1 MLGLNTVKLY
11 KVKALIPLS
20 SKRLLPIKPLCF
32 WLGALFFVSL
42 SSLAAEKSYFE
53 GNSKLSKL
61 AANEDNNNDA
71 LQQTLELNFS
81 PESREKLR
89 KALDDYARSIDQDH
103 DRIEERRRVMQE
115 SLEARFFDADNDGE
129 VDGPIGANG
138 IPVDSNGG
146 ETPGDTDND
155 GAVDPYDVDDDGD
168 FNDPLEFLGGNASAA
183 TSATFDIGIPT
194 SNVTYGPHRLRVIA
208 AFGTGPSFIVNG
220 LSYFFVIAALM
231 NLNEKAFFHLDRPK
245 SDGSIREG
253 IAYAKARPDI
263 YVVMLMVF
271 FLATFGLNFQIF
283 NALMAT
289 QEFGLGPASFG
300 LMGTFIAIGSLSGA
314 IGSARLERFRN
325 TKFVIKGGIAFSIS
339 IMVLSIIPSYSLY
352 ILWLPICGVTAL
364 TTLVSANSIVQTS
377 TDPAIRGRVMGL
389 YLLIFM
395 GGTPFGSPLIG
406 ATTDLVGIR
415 PTIVICGGISLAAS
429 LYIWFK
435 YKNRVTLPADISV
448 ATVLKTVDR
457 DHK

>member
-1 MLGLNTVKLY
+1 MGFQVKEDGNWRSFRHRNYRILFPANTVSNIGSWAQRIAQDWLVLELTNNNGTYLGLVTAVQFAPVLLFSLHGGKLADRFNKR
-11 KVKALIPLS
+11 KVLILTNIAGGAAS
-20 SKRLLPIKPLCF
+20 LG
-32 WLGALFFVSL
+32 LGALVITEHIQLWHVFALAAVLGISTAIDAPVRQSFTTEVVGQTDLPNAVSL
-42 SSLAAEKSYFE
+42 
-53 GNSKLSKL
+53 NSANFNAGRLVGPALS
-61 AANEDNNNDA
+61 
-71 LQQTLELNFS
+71 
-81 PESREKLR
+81 
-89 KALDDYARSIDQDH
+89 
-103 DRIEERRRVMQE
+103 
-115 SLEARFFDADNDGE
+115 
-129 VDGPIGANG
+129 
-138 IPVDSNGG
+138 GG
-146 ETPGDTDND
+146 
-155 GAVDPYDVDDDGD
+155 
-168 FNDPLEFLGGNASAA
+168 L
-183 TSATFDIGIPT
+183 
-194 SNVTYGPHRLRVIA
+194 IA

-220 LSYFFVIAALM
+220 LSYFFVIAALA

-325 TKFVIKGGIAFSIS
+325 TKFVIRGGIAFSIS
-339 IMVLSIIPSYSLY
+339 IMMLSILPNYISYV
-352 ILWLPICGVTAL
+352 IWLPICGVTAL

-406 ATTDLVGIR
+406 ATTDLLGIR
-415 PTIVICGGISLAAS
+415 PTIALCGGISLFAS

-435 YKNRVTLPADISV
+435 YKNRVELPADISV
-448 ATVLKTVDR
+448 ATVLKDR
-457 DHK
+457 

>member
-1 MLGLNTVKLY
+1 MRFSVKEDGNWRSFRHRNYQILFPANTVSNIGSWAQRIAQDWLVLELTNNNGTYLGLVTAVQFAPVLLFSLHGGKLADRFNKR
-11 KVKALIPLS
+11 KVLILTNIIGGAAS
-20 SKRLLPIKPLCF
+20 LG
-32 WLGALFFVSL
+32 LGALVITNTVALWHVFVLAGVLGISTAIDAPVRQSFTTEVVGQTDLPNAVSL
-42 SSLAAEKSYFE
+42 
-53 GNSKLSKL
+53 NS
-61 AANEDNNNDA
+61 ANFNA
-71 LQQTLELNFS
+71 GRL
-81 PESREKLR
+81 
-89 KALDDYARSIDQDH
+89 
-103 DRIEERRRVMQE
+103 V
-115 SLEARFFDADNDGE
+115 
-129 VDGPIGANG
+129 GPAI
-138 IPVDSNGG
+138 SGG
-146 ETPGDTDND
+146 
-155 GAVDPYDVDDDGD
+155 
-168 FNDPLEFLGGNASAA
+168 L
-183 TSATFDIGIPT
+183 
-194 SNVTYGPHRLRVIA
+194 IA

-300 LMGTFIAIGSLSGA
+300 LMGTFIAIGSLTGA

-325 TKFVIKGGIAFSIS
+325 TKFVIQGGILFSIS
-339 IMVLSIIPSYSLY
+339 IMVLAVIPSYSLY
-352 ILWLPICGVTAL
+352 IVWLPICGFAAL

-377 TDPAIRGRVMGL
+377 TDPAIRGRVMGV

-406 ATTDLVGIR
+406 SATELFGIR
-415 PTIVICGGISLAAS
+415 PTIALCGGISLLAS
-429 LYIWFK
+429 LIIWFR
-435 YKNRVTLPADISV
+435 YKNRVELPADISV
-448 ATVLKTVDR
+448 AAVLKTIDR
-457 DHK
+457 DDNKNSN

>member
-1 MLGLNTVKLY
+1 MRMSVKEDGNWRSFRHRNYRILFPANTVSNIGSWAQRIAQDWLVLELTDNNGTYLGLVTAVQFAP
-11 KVKALIPLS
+11 V
-20 SKRLLPIKPLCF
+20 
-32 WLGALFFVSL
+32 LFFSLHGGKFADRFNKRKVLILTNIMGGAASLGLGVLVITDLIALWHVFALAAVLGISTAIDAPVRQAFTTEVVGQSDLPNAVSL
-42 SSLAAEKSYFE
+42 
-53 GNSKLSKL
+53 NS
-61 AANEDNNNDA
+61 ANFNA
-71 LQQTLELNFS
+71 GRL
-81 PESREKLR
+81 
-89 KALDDYARSIDQDH
+89 I
-103 DRIEERRRVMQE
+103 
-115 SLEARFFDADNDGE
+115 
-129 VDGPIGANG
+129 GPAI
-138 IPVDSNGG
+138 SGG
-146 ETPGDTDND
+146 
-155 GAVDPYDVDDDGD
+155 
-168 FNDPLEFLGGNASAA
+168 L
-183 TSATFDIGIPT
+183 
-194 SNVTYGPHRLRVIA
+194 IA

-220 LSYFFVIAALM
+220 LSYFFVIAALL

-325 TKFVIKGGIAFSIS
+325 TKFVIKGGILFSIS
-339 IMVLSIIPSYSLY
+339 IMALSIIPNYTLY
-352 ILWLPICGVTAL
+352 ILWLPICGLTAL

-406 ATTDLVGIR
+406 TATELLGIR
-415 PTIVICGGISLAAS
+415 PTIALCGGISLAAS
-429 LYIWFK
+429 VIIWFR
-435 YKNRVTLPADISV
+435 YKNRVQLPADTSV
-448 ATVLKTVDR
+448 AGVLKTVNR
-457 DHK
+457 DHN

>member
-1 MLGLNTVKLY
+1 MRLSVKEDGNWRSFRHRNYRILFPANTVSNIGSWAQRIAQDWLVLELTNNNGTYLGLVTAVQFAPVLAFSLHGGKLADRFNKR
-11 KVKALIPLS
+11 KVLILTNVVGGAASLALGVLVMTDLIALWHVFVLAGILGISTAIDAPVRQS
-20 SKRLLPIKPLCF
+20 FTTEVVGQTDLPN
-32 WLGALFFVSL
+32 AVSL
-42 SSLAAEKSYFE
+42 
-53 GNSKLSKL
+53 NS
-61 AANEDNNNDA
+61 ANFNA
-71 LQQTLELNFS
+71 GRL
-81 PESREKLR
+81 
-89 KALDDYARSIDQDH
+89 
-103 DRIEERRRVMQE
+103 V
-115 SLEARFFDADNDGE
+115 
-129 VDGPIGANG
+129 GPAI
-138 IPVDSNGG
+138 SGG
-146 ETPGDTDND
+146 
-155 GAVDPYDVDDDGD
+155 
-168 FNDPLEFLGGNASAA
+168 L
-183 TSATFDIGIPT
+183 
-194 SNVTYGPHRLRVIA
+194 IA

-325 TKFVIKGGIAFSIS
+325 TKFVIKGGIAFSLS

-415 PTIVICGGISLAAS
+415 PTIVICGGISLVAS
-429 LYIWFK
+429 LFIWFK

>member
-1 MLGLNTVKLY
+1 MGYQVKEDGNWRSFRHRNYRILFPANTVSNIGSWAQRIAQDWLVLELTNNNGTYLGLVTAVQFAPVLAFSLHGGKLADRFNKR
-11 KVKALIPLS
+11 KVLILTNIIGGTAS
-20 SKRLLPIKPLCF
+20 LA
-32 WLGALFFVSL
+32 LGALVMTDLIALWHVFVLAGILGISTAIDAPVRQAFTTEVVGQTDLPNAVSL
-42 SSLAAEKSYFE
+42 
-53 GNSKLSKL
+53 NS
-61 AANEDNNNDA
+61 ANFNA
-71 LQQTLELNFS
+71 GRL
-81 PESREKLR
+81 
-89 KALDDYARSIDQDH
+89 
-103 DRIEERRRVMQE
+103 V
-115 SLEARFFDADNDGE
+115 
-129 VDGPIGANG
+129 GPAI
-138 IPVDSNGG
+138 SGG
-146 ETPGDTDND
+146 
-155 GAVDPYDVDDDGD
+155 
-168 FNDPLEFLGGNASAA
+168 L
-183 TSATFDIGIPT
+183 
-194 SNVTYGPHRLRVIA
+194 IA

-220 LSYFFVIAALM
+220 LSYFFVIAALA

-289 QEFGLGPASFG
+289 QEFGLGPANFG

-325 TKFVIKGGIAFSIS
+325 TKFVIKGGIAFSTS
-339 IMVLSIIPSYSLY
+339 IMVLSILPNYISYV
-352 ILWLPICGVTAL
+352 IWLPICGVTAL

-406 ATTDLVGIR
+406 ATTDIIGIR
-415 PTIVICGGISLAAS
+415 PTIAVCGAISLFAS

-435 YKNRVTLPADISV
+435 YKNRVVLPADISV
-448 ATVLKTVDR
+448 AAVLKTI
-457 DHK
+457 

>member
-1 MLGLNTVKLY
+1 MGFSVKEDGNWRSFRHRNYRILFPANTVSNIGSWAQRIAQDWLVLELTNNNGTYLGLVTAVQFAPVLLFSLHGGKLADRFNKR
-11 KVKALIPLS
+11 KVLILTNIAGGAASLTLGTLVMTHHIALWHVFALAAVLGISTAIDAPVRQS
-20 SKRLLPIKPLCF
+20 FTTEVVGQADLPN
-32 WLGALFFVSL
+32 AVSL
-42 SSLAAEKSYFE
+42 
-53 GNSKLSKL
+53 NSANFNAGRLVGPALS
-61 AANEDNNNDA
+61 
-71 LQQTLELNFS
+71 
-81 PESREKLR
+81 
-89 KALDDYARSIDQDH
+89 
-103 DRIEERRRVMQE
+103 
-115 SLEARFFDADNDGE
+115 
-129 VDGPIGANG
+129 
-138 IPVDSNGG
+138 GG
-146 ETPGDTDND
+146 
-155 GAVDPYDVDDDGD
+155 
-168 FNDPLEFLGGNASAA
+168 L
-183 TSATFDIGIPT
+183 
-194 SNVTYGPHRLRVIA
+194 IA

-220 LSYFFVIAALM
+220 LSYFFVIAALL

-245 SDGSIREG
+245 SDGNIREG

-289 QEFGLGPASFG
+289 QEFGLGPANFG

-325 TKFVIKGGIAFSIS
+325 TKFVILGGIAFSAS
-339 IMVLSIIPSYSLY
+339 IMMLSILPNY
-352 ILWLPICGVTAL
+352 ITYVIWLPICGVTAL

-406 ATTDLVGIR
+406 ATTDLIGIR
-415 PTIVICGGISLAAS
+415 PTIAVCGGISLFAS

-435 YKNRVTLPADISV
+435 YKNRVALPADISV
-448 ATVLKTVDR
+448 AAVLKAR
-457 DHK
+457 

>member
-1 MLGLNTVKLY
+1 MRMSVKKDGNWRSFRHRNYRILFPANTVSNIGSWAQRIAQDWLVLELTDNNGTYLGLVTAVQFAP
-11 KVKALIPLS
+11 V
-20 SKRLLPIKPLCF
+20 
-32 WLGALFFVSL
+32 LFFSLHGGKFADRFNKRKVLILTNIMGGAASLGLGVLVITDLIAIWHVFALAAVLGISTAIDAPVRQAFTTEVVGQSDLPNAVSL
-42 SSLAAEKSYFE
+42 
-53 GNSKLSKL
+53 NS
-61 AANEDNNNDA
+61 ANFNA
-71 LQQTLELNFS
+71 GRL
-81 PESREKLR
+81 
-89 KALDDYARSIDQDH
+89 I
-103 DRIEERRRVMQE
+103 
-115 SLEARFFDADNDGE
+115 
-129 VDGPIGANG
+129 GPAI
-138 IPVDSNGG
+138 SGG
-146 ETPGDTDND
+146 
-155 GAVDPYDVDDDGD
+155 
-168 FNDPLEFLGGNASAA
+168 L
-183 TSATFDIGIPT
+183 
-194 SNVTYGPHRLRVIA
+194 IA

-220 LSYFFVIAALM
+220 LSYFFVIAALL

-325 TKFVIKGGIAFSIS
+325 TKFVIKGGILFSIS
-339 IMVLSIIPSYSLY
+339 IMTLSIIPNYTLY
-352 ILWLPICGVTAL
+352 ILWLPICGITAL

-406 ATTDLVGIR
+406 TATELLGIR
-415 PTIVICGGISLAAS
+415 PTIALCGGISLAAS
-429 LYIWFK
+429 VIIWFR
-435 YKNRVTLPADISV
+435 YKNRVQLPADTSV
-448 ATVLKTVDR
+448 AGVLKTINR
-457 DHK
+457 DHN